1 MGKYGEFT
9 IIINKNRGGILNK
22 FYYDIF
28 GLSNEDESYYKYN
41 DDIIYTFYDN
51 FEQSY
56 SEREIYTAT
65 NDYENRYFYFDNK
78 YHELIIHPLKISTS
92 ICIIDLKIPKYV
104 LETNSYVLNFTKI
117 FNEIPVHQYVNKIIN
132 SKYNCIYTDYFGKKN
147 IFSIVKYKTSELFP
161 SFIFYYD
168 DTILNKKDV
177 IYLIKKIINLDFE

>member
-22 FYYDIF
+22 FYYDVF
-28 GLSNEDESYYKYN
+28 GSSNEDESYYKYN

-51 FEQSY
+51 SEQSY

-92 ICIIDLKIPKYV
+92 ICTINLKIPKYV

-117 FNEIPVHQYVNKIIN
+117 FDEIPVSNYISKIIN
-132 SKYNCIYTDYFGKKN
+132 SKYNCIYIDYFGKKN

-177 IYLIKKIINLDFE
+177 IYLIKKIIDINFE